1 MERTYIGTK
10 TIKAHPMCLGS
21 YNFYRGW
28 TIPENENPE
37 REGYLVIYPDGYE
50 SWSPKEI
57 FEEAYH
63 ELLFDTPEMPAAS
76 RFMQP
81 VFPDTRL
88 TVAVKEDDEYGGAH
102 EYQFQNS
109 KGFNNGKA
117 EYDDSFQRIN
127 FVKKESDGSMTPGI
141 QSEQLL
147 IALIDRHKKL
157 NDKYPSREGALAITK
172 MQEALHWLEARVK
185 ERIQRGVM
193 GQLKK

>member
-1 MERTYIGTK
+1 MKRTYIGTK
-10 TIKAHPMCLGS
+10 TIKAEPMTLGS
-21 YNFYRGW
+21 YNEYRGW
-28 TIPENENPE
+28 KIPENENPF
-37 REGYLVIYPDGYE
+37 RDGYLVIYPDGYE
-50 SWSPKEI
+50 SWSPREI

-63 ELLFDTPEMPAAS
+63 ELLFDTPEMASAS
-76 RFMQP
+76 RYMQP
-81 VFPDTRL
+81 VFPDIRP
-88 TVAVKEDDEYGGAH
+88 TVAVREDDEYGGAH

-141 QSEQLL
+141 QSEQLM

-172 MQEALHWLEARVK
+172 MEEALQWLEARVK
-185 ERIQRGVM
+185 ERIRRGVM